1 MCGVTGIYTPT
12 NMGLKLYSNLSKIQH
27 RGQDCW
33 GVTNGTKVLKYKGL
47 IKNNYCYDDLVKMD
61 SGYGIGHTRYLT
73 QGKMTL
79 EQTQPFLKNNISLV
93 HNGNIINTEEIKK
106 LLGYSEDAIYSD
118 SQLLLDLLCFFYDKQ
133 NNIVSSIV
141 LLQET
146 CKGSFFVIALIYD
159 CMVCF
164 KDNNAIRPGVWF
176 RDGTDI
182 VVSSENCGLTNNVN
196 DVLGGEIVVITKTNV
211 KTYNGRPDI
220 KPCIFEYIY
229 LAHPASKLYNVNVY
243 DFRVQLAS
251 KLAELIN
258 VRNDIDYVSTI
269 PDSSRI
275 YAIEIAK
282 KLNLEY
288 KEVIIKNNYSIRTF
302 IMPDEIRQKNIN
314 KKFFFIESQIKNKTI
329 MIVDDSIV
337 RGTTSKYVIRKLKEL
352 GVKKII
358 MVSCAP
364 VVKNCNCYG
373 IKIDSKKELLSYNK
387 SVDDMK
393 TYLGCDELVFQS
405 LKNLYEIIPFKQ
417 IEDSIFL

>member
-1 MCGVTGIYTPT
+1 
-12 NMGLKLYSNLSKIQH
+12 
-27 RGQDCW
+27 
-33 GVTNGTKVLKYKGL
+33 
-47 IKNNYCYDDLVKMD
+47 MD